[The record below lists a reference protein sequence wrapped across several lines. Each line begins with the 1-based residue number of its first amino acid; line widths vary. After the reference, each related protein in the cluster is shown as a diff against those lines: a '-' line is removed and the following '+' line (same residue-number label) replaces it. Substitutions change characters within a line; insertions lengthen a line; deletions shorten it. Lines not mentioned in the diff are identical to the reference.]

1 MSCGP
6 CAAAKARRLAQQ
18 QNQKT
23 GTSGSWLLVLPNGMK
38 EAFPT
43 ELAAREANRA
53 KHNSRGL
60 VRRA

>member
-23 GTSGSWLLVLPNGMK
+23 GTSGSWLLIMPNGAK

-43 ELAAREANRA
+43 ELAAREENRIRGN
-53 KHNSRGL
+53 KGL
-60 VRRA
+60 VRKA

>member
-18 QNQKT
+18 QTQST
-23 GTSGSWLLVLPNGMK
+23 GTSGSWLLIMPNGAK

-43 ELAAREANRA
+43 ELAAREANRL
-53 KHNSRGL
+53 KGNKGL
-60 VRRA
+60 VRKA